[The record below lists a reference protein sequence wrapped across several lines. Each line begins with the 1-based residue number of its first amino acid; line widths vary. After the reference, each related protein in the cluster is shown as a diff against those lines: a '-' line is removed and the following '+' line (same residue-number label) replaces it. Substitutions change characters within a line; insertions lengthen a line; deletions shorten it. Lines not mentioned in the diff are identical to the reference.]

1 MSRTARILVA
11 EIIGTMILILGGP
24 GTVMFGQFLGFNIG
38 VLGVSLAFGLSL
50 LCAAYLFG
58 HISGCHINPAVT
70 FGMWALKRTP
80 GREVPWYIGGQLVGA
95 AVGAVVL
102 WAILETGDNTRAPRF
117 ARQALFDVASN
128 GYGSHSPGRFELGAV
143 IIAEIVFTALFVLV
157 IAGTTRSSAIAG
169 FAGLPIGLML
179 ALVHMISIPIDNTS
193 VNPARSFA
201 TAIFASSFAFEQ
213 LWVFIVFPIVGGLIA
228 AGIWTVVTTPDEG
241 RRRTP
246 LRVVHRRS
254 RWTRSYAGSKSS
266 PDNLRN
272 SASEIRP
279 AAWVSARR
287 ARARAS
293 SRPSARASTPCT
305 IGSGP
310 KRRAA
315 SSWCSRV
322 STRRARTARSGG
334 C

>member
-1 MSRTARILVA
+1 MLPLTIEPCDDASVDLLAKGRVMSRTARILVA

-80 GREVPWYIGGQLVGA
+80 GREVPWCIGGQLVGA

-241 RRRTP
+241 
-246 LRVVHRRS
+246 
-254 RWTRSYAGSKSS
+254 
-266 PDNLRN
+266 
-272 SASEIRP
+272 
-279 AAWVSARR
+279 
-287 ARARAS
+287 
-293 SRPSARASTPCT
+293 
-305 IGSGP
+305 
-310 KRRAA
+310 
-315 SSWCSRV
+315 
-322 STRRARTARSGG
+322 
-334 C
+334 